1 MTKKNKVKKPGL
13 LLSGKFDYPIFFITL
28 ALLSIGLMML
38 LSASAPK
45 AFAEYGN
52 SYEYVLKQGVLA
64 VVGIGIML
72 VLAKI
77 DYRIFKKF
85 DWIIY
90 IAVTVVLILVGFS
103 GIGENGARRWIN
115 VLGISFQPS
124 EVAKVGYVI
133 FFASLLTDLKEKN
146 KIQRFWKGFV
156 LPLVLLLPMVYA
168 IYKLQNH
175 LSATLIIAAVTII
188 QMFIAG
194 TAFKYLGTTIITG
207 VIAVLTYIIAGLSS
221 PNPDNFRLGRI
232 ITWLNIESDL
242 TGTGWQINQSL
253 YAIGSG
259 GLFGLGLGQSKQKYL
274 YLPEAHNDFVFAI
287 LSEELGFI
295 GGFAVI
301 ILFALFVWRGI
312 VIATKAEDTFG
323 MLIAIGITSIIGL
336 QALINIAVVTNT
348 IPVTGMPL
356 PFFSYGGTAILVDV
370 AAVGLL
376 LSVSRNGKKSTNEKS
391 NRKL

>member
-1 MTKKNKVKKPGL
+1 MAKRNKVKKPGL
-13 LLSGKFDYPIFFITL
+13 LLSGKFDYSIFFITL

-45 AFAEYGN
+45 AFSEFGN
-52 SYEYVLKQGVLA
+52 IYEYVLKQGVLA
-64 VVGIGIML
+64 VVGIVLML

-90 IAVTVVLILVGFS
+90 IAVTIVLVLVGFF
-103 GIGENGARRWIN
+103 GVGENGARRWIN
-115 VLGISFQPS
+115 LFGFTFQPS

-146 KIQRFWKGFV
+146 KIQRFWMGFV

-175 LSATLIIAAVTII
+175 LSATIIIAAVTII

-301 ILFALFVWRGI
+301 VLFALFVWRGI

-323 MLIAIGITSIIGL
+323 MLVAIGITSIIGL

-356 PFFSYGGTAILVDV
+356 PFFSYGGTAMLVDV
-370 AAVGLL
+370 AAVGIL
-376 LSVSRNGKKSTNEKS
+376 LSVSRNCKKSTNEKS